1 MRLLYLLLLSLI
13 CISSLSA
20 QTPVADSLNRLLL
33 NEKIDS
39 NKVRLMWQYADEINN
54 SDPEKSILISQQAV
68 YLAKSIKY
76 TEGLSRSLG
85 VLANG
90 FINIG
95 NYPLALDYNLQKL
108 KIEEKR
114 NNPRNMG
121 SVLGN
126 IGIVYVMEQEYEKAI
141 VYYRKA
147 DSVIIRYNVQDLVYQ
162 NKLNMGDAFDKLN
175 KLDSAFHYYN
185 LSLQKAKAL
194 DNNYFIGIS
203 KIGLGH
209 YFRKKQNFDSSASSY
224 RTAIA
229 YLKEAND
236 DFLLCE
242 TTLGFA
248 KLFRQHNQP
257 DSAKYYAS
265 LSSNISK
272 QGNFLSNELE
282 AAEFLK
288 DYYREQKNIDSA
300 FAYYTVVQ
308 SLNDSINSKTKIR
321 DLQILSINEQIR
333 QLQIAEDKRLAAK
346 ERSQQLQMLFIAL
359 FIPGFFILTL
369 LLSRV
374 RIPIRVIKILGVLS
388 LLIFFEF
395 LTLLLHPTVKEITH
409 HTPVLEM
416 LIFVAIAS
424 ILIPLHHKVEHWLI
438 EKLLENRE
446 RIAGEKK
453 IRIKST
459 RIKLKSNNE

>member
-1 MRLLYLLLLSLI
+1 MRLLYLFLISLI

-20 QTPVADSLNRLLL
+20 QTPVADSLNKLLQT
-33 NEKIDS
+33 EKIDS

-147 DSVIIRYNVQDLVYQ
+147 DSVITRYNVQDLVYQ

-175 KLDSAFHYYN
+175 KLDSAFHYYD

-209 YFRKKQNFDSSASSY
+209 YFRKKQNFDSSANNY
-224 RTAIA
+224 RAAIT
-229 YLKEAND
+229 YLTEAND

-248 KLFRQHNQP
+248 KLFRQHDQP

-265 LSSNISK
+265 LSSNTSK
-272 QGNFLSNELE
+272 RGNFLSNELE

-288 DYYREQKNIDSA
+288 DYYREQKNIDSS
-300 FAYYTVVQ
+300 FAYFNIVQ
-308 SLNDSINSKTKIR
+308 SLNDSINSKTKVR

-346 ERSQQLQMLFIAL
+346 ERSQQLQMLAIAL

-374 RIPIRVIKILGVLS
+374 RIPIRVIKVLGVLS

-438 EKLLENRE
+438 EKLLQNRE

-459 RIKLKSNNE
+459 RIKLTSNNE